1 MPGERLC
8 IYVRNVSFPAT
19 ETGRVFH
26 GRLSEASGITV
37 NKTTQTVESAAVG
50 GVFHIE
56 DIYPLI
62 DGGRFAVKRIVGER
76 VEVWADIYRDGH
88 DVVTAAVVWRLEQD
102 REWRREPMAH
112 QGNDRWSG
120 SFVPDTPGRHVYAI
134 EAWTDEFATWRHGFE
149 LKQKAGADLTLDAIE
164 GAGMLT
170 KAQSG
175 SNAAAAVI
183 LRQCENYLQTGE
195 AAPLLTDELTGAM
208 AESQLR
214 PDLTRSQLFPL
225 MVDRPR
231 ARAGAWYEMVPR
243 SQGQIPG
250 QHGTFKDCIA
260 RLPDVAAMGFDVIYL
275 TPINPIGHTNRKG
288 RNNAVTAD
296 EGDPGSPYAI
306 GAAEGGHDAVH
317 PELGTLEDFRS
328 FVAACKLVEIEVALD
343 FAIQC
348 SPDHPW
354 LKDHPQWFKRRPDGS
369 MRYAE
374 NPPKKYEDIVNPDF
388 SSPDAGALWNALRD
402 VVLFWIDQGVSI
414 FRVDN
419 PHTKPF
425 RFWEWLI
432 HEVQLHHPDVI
443 FLAEA
448 FTRPKLM
455 KGLAKLGFT
464 QSYTYFT
471 WRTQRGELEQYL
483 NELTA
488 YPERDYY
495 RPNFFVNTPDI
506 LPYHLQSGETW
517 MFKSRAA
524 LAAMLSS
531 TYGIYNGF
539 ELLEHDPIPGK
550 EEYLDSEKYEIKVR
564 DWDKDGNI
572 KPYIRDLNRARRE
585 NAALQQTRN
594 LRFLPIG
601 DGNVIGFVK
610 ESVNQTNSVVAV
622 IALSRDVHEFWLPLS
637 DVQVGMPGDR
647 RNVAALENVTT
658 GERFPLEW
666 GGIHLR
672 LDPVRDPALLFRC
685 LA

>member
-1 MPGERLC
+1 MSGERLC

-19 ETGRVFH
+19 EMGRYFH
-26 GRLSEASGITV
+26 VDGITV
-37 NKTTQTVESAAVG
+37 NKTTQTVESAAAG
-50 GVFHIE
+50 GAFHIE
-56 DIYPLI
+56 DVYPLI
-62 DGGRFAVKRIVGER
+62 DGGRFPVKRIVGER

-88 DVVTAAVVWRLEQD
+88 DVVTVALVWRREQE
-102 REWRREPMAH
+102 REWRRQPMIH
-112 QGNDRWSG
+112 HSNDRWGG
-120 SFVPDTPGRHVYAI
+120 SFVPEAPGCYVYAI
-134 EAWTDEFATWRHGFE
+134 EASTDEFATWRRGFE
-149 LKQKAGADLTLDAIE
+149 LKQMDGVDLTLDAIE

-170 KAQSG
+170 KAQAG
-175 SNAAAAVI
+175 ADAAAAVI
-183 LRQCENYLQTGE
+183 LRQCEDYLQTGDST
-195 AAPLLTDELTGAM
+195 PLLTEELKDAM

-214 PDLTRSQLFPL
+214 PDLTRSQLFQF
-225 MVDRPR
+225 VADRPR
-231 ARAGAWYEMVPR
+231 ARTGAWYEMVPR
-243 SQGQIPG
+243 SQGTTPG

-260 RLPDVAAMGFDVIYL
+260 RLPDIAAMGFDVVYL
-275 TPINPIGHTNRKG
+275 TPIHPIGQTNRKG
-288 RNNAVTAD
+288 RNNAVTAV

-306 GAAEGGHDAVH
+306 GSTTGGHDAVH
-317 PELGTLEDFRS
+317 PELGTLEDFRE
-328 FVAACKLVEIEVALD
+328 FVTACKELDIEVALD

-354 LKDHPQWFKRRPDGS
+354 LKQHPQWFKRRPDGS

-388 SSPDAGALWNALRD
+388 SSEDAGALWNALRD
-402 VVLFWIDQGVSI
+402 VVLFWIEQGVKI

-432 HEVQLHHPDVI
+432 HDIQLRHPDAI

-471 WRTQRGELEQYL
+471 WRTQKWELEQYL

-517 MFKSRAA
+517 MFKSRVA
-524 LAAMLSS
+524 LAATLSS

-539 ELLEHDPIPGK
+539 ELLEHDPIPGR
-550 EEYLDSEKYEIKVR
+550 EEYLDSEKYQIKVR
-564 DWDKDGNI
+564 DWDRPGNI
-572 KPYIRDLNRARRE
+572 KPYIRDLNRIRRE
-585 NAALQQTRN
+585 NAGLQQTGN
-594 LRFLPIG
+594 LRFIPVD
-601 DGNVIGFVK
+601 DGNIIGFVK
-610 ESVNQTNSVVAV
+610 EAVNQTNTVVAA
-622 IALSRDVHEFWLPLS
+622 IALSREVHEFWLPLG
-637 DVQVGMPGDR
+637 DVQVGVADDR
-647 RNVAALENVTT
+647 RNVAAVENLMT
-658 GERFPLEW
+658 GERYPVEW
-666 GGIHLR
+666 GGIR
-672 LDPVRDPALLFRC
+672 VRIDPVRDPALLFRC